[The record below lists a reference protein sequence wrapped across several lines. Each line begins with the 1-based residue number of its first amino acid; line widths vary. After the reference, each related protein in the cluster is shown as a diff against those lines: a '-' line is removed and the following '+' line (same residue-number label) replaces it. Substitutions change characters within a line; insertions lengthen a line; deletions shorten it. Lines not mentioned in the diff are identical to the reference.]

1 MGRSRGG
8 FGTKLHLVT
17 DASGL
22 PLAATISPGQA
33 HESKSFE
40 QTMDAVRIPVPGGGL
55 QRRPRRLAG
64 DKGYSYDRVRAWL
77 RDHRIED
84 VIPRRSNQKPGRKP
98 LDTAAYRRRN
108 IVERCI
114 GWLKE
119 CRRIGTRFE
128 KLGDMFLAM
137 IHMAIIR
144 RYLLRLF

>member
-1 MGRSRGG
+1 
-8 FGTKLHLVT
+8 
-17 DASGL
+17 
-22 PLAATISPGQA
+22 
-33 HESKSFE
+33 
-40 QTMDAVRIPVPGGGL
+40 MDAVRIPVPGGGL

-119 CRRIGTRFE
+119 GRRIGTRFE

>member
-1 MGRSRGG
+1 
-8 FGTKLHLVT
+8 VT
-17 DASGL
+17 DGTGL
-22 PLAATISPGQA
+22 PLAATITPGQA

-40 QTMDAVRIPVPGGGL
+40 ETMDAVRIPVPGGGL

-64 DKGYSYDRVRAWL
+64 DKGYSYDRIRGWL

-98 LDTAAYRRRN
+98 LDTEAYKRRN
-108 IVERCI
+108 VVERCV

-128 KLGDMFLAM
+128 KLAATFMAM
-137 IHMAIIR
+137 IHMAMIC
-144 RYLLRLF
+144 RYFRRLFRNRA